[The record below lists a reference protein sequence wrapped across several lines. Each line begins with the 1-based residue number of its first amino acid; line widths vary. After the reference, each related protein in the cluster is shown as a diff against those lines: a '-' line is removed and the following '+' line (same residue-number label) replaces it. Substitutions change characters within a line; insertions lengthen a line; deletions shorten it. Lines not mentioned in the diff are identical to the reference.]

1 MSSTR
6 RALSLRRALRR
17 DGNGCRL
24 SRGRARYCAARE
36 IRLKLSTGRYPFSRE
51 RKLPEFFLACGEP
64 GAGRRRASGIRRPYQ
79 IEAARCETDSDLRV
93 APCAVQLVAE
103 PPSSTWPL
111 ICLLEFHRSG
121 DPRKFLRPLP
131 LWIPR

>member
-24 SRGRARYCAARE
+24 
-36 IRLKLSTGRYPFSRE
+36 SRE

-131 LWIPR
+131 L